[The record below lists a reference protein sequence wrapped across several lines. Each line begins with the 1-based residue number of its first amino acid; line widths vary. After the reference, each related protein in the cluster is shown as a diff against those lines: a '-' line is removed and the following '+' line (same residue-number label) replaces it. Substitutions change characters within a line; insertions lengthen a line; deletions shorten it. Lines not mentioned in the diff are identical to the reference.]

1 MCEAR
6 MPPDALAQDVAL
18 ACRILDMEGHEHSYL
33 GHVSARE
40 VGAEA
45 MVVKPSGLGLAEVR
59 ADDVLTVGLDGVRI
73 AGGRSMHAEMP
84 IHTRIYLNRP
94 DVCAVVHTHPLWV
107 AALAA
112 SSAGFEMVNQD
123 SVLFADGVGSYP
135 SARLVVTDEQG
146 DSLARAL
153 GDKRAVV
160 LRNHGLV
167 TAGACVQEAVCLAV
181 AFVNSLRVQLLAAQL
196 GYTVPIAADE
206 VEEMA
211 AHFARGYEGRV
222 RSTWS
227 YLERKLRAE

>member
-1 MCEAR
+1 
-6 MPPDALAQDVAL
+6 MPTDTLAEDVAL
-18 ACRILDMEGHEHSYL
+18 ACRILDMEGHEHGYL

-40 VGAEA
+40 PGADTMA
-45 MVVKPSGLGLAEVR
+45 VKPSGLGLAEMR
-59 ADDVLTVGLDGVRI
+59 AEEVLTAGLDGVRI
-73 AGGRSMHAEMP
+73 TGTRSAHAEMP
-84 IHTRIYLNRP
+84 IHTRIYRSRP

-123 SVLFADGVGSYP
+123 SVLFADGVGWYP
-135 SARLVVTDEQG
+135 SAQLIVTDEQG
-146 DSLARAL
+146 DALAEAL

-167 TAGACVQEAVCLAV
+167 TAAASVQEAVFLAV
-181 AFVNSLRVQLLAAQL
+181 AFVNSLRVQVLAAQL
-196 GYTVPIAADE
+196 GDTVPIPAAE

-211 AHFARGYEGRV
+211 AHFAAGYEGRV

-227 YLERKLRAE
+227 YLERKLREA